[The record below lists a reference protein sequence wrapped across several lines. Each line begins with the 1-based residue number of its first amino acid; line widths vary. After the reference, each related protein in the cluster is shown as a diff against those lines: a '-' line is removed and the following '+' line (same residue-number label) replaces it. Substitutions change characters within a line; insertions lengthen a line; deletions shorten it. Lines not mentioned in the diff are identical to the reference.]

1 MTSKNATYFRTN
13 FVNELFNYFSAK
25 GEDCGAITSGSF
37 NFPVVGS
44 DGEEGWVEI
53 VVKVPKGTK
62 TDEYDGYEQ
71 REAYELKLKAAAERT
86 AKSKA
91 KAEAAQA
98 KRAAK
103 NAE

>member
-1 MTSKNATYFRTN
+1 MTSKNATFFRTN
-13 FVNELFNYFSAK
+13 LINELFDYFSAK

-44 DGEEGWVEI
+44 DGEEGWIEI

-62 TDEYDGYEQ
+62 TAEYDGYGL
-71 REAYELKLKAAAERT
+71 REDYEIKLKNAAERT